1 MKNLLAN
8 TILRWKKQEESILKN
23 LIAATKA
30 FESREENQLNIQDD
44 RSLEDEN
51 QVDLVEDIQDE
62 EIVLEPVIE
71 KRNRQ
76 LSILDFCKK

>member
-1 MKNLLAN
+1 MDLSPS
-8 TILRWKKQEESILKN
+8 TMLRWKKQEESILKN
-23 LIAATKA
+23 LKAITEA

-71 KRNRQ
+71 KRNRK
-76 LSILDFCKK
+76 LSSQDFCKK